1 MVGPVEIDSG
11 LIRRLIGQ
19 QFPQWAHLPIRS
31 VEPDGWDNRTFRL
44 GNDMSVRLPSAKRY
58 VAQVEKEHRWLPVI
72 APHLPLPVPVPL
84 ARGVPAKGYPW
95 PWSVYRWLEGEP
107 ASNGHITD
115 PVQFARSLAEFL
127 NALYCIDATGG
138 PPAGAHN
145 FHRGGKLAVYNA
157 ESRAALTTL
166 ADRIDVANADN
177 VWRDALASEWRIL
190 PVWVHGDV
198 AIGNLLVRNGRLCA
212 VIDFG
217 SMAVGDPACDLAT
230 AWTLFS
236 GTSRRTFR
244 VALPFDEETWARARG
259 WALWKALITASG
271 HDSNQREADRSWQV
285 IREVI
290 TDPLRADHP

>member
-1 MVGPVEIDSG
+1 MVGPVEIDSE